1 MNNPEAMLEVVDEND
16 NVVGLETRGK
26 IHQDGLLHREIHI
39 WFFTPNGEIIFQHR
53 AKDKDT
59 YPDKFGAT
67 VGGHVEPNMSYE
79 ETAVKEC
86 KEETGIDVDLDKL
99 VFVKKMRKK
108 SFDEATGLT
117 NNTIRAQYAYLYE
130 DAIDDLQIE
139 DGKALG
145 FEAWKVDVL
154 SHLSESDKN
163 KFIPLILQ
171 ADMLDIFNQAR
182 KLLSV

>member
-1 MNNPEAMLEVVDEND
+1 MSDPQELLEVVDEND
-16 NVVGLETRGK
+16 NVVGLETRAK

-59 YPDKFGAT
+59 YPDKLDAT
-67 VGGHVEPNMSYE
+67 VGGHVEPGMSYE

-86 KEETGIDVDLDKL
+86 KEETGIDIDLEKL
-99 VFVKKMRKK
+99 VLVKKMRNT

-117 NNTIRAQYAYLYE
+117 NNTIRDQYAYLYE
-130 DAIDDLQIE
+130 QALDELQVE

-145 FEAWKVDVL
+145 FETWSVDAL
-154 SHLSESDKN
+154 PHLSGSDKN
-163 KFIPLILQ
+163 RFIPLILEE
-171 ADMLDIFNQAR
+171 DMRDIFNQAR
-182 KLLSV
+182 KILNV